1 MDSVK
6 IFIIK
11 NGERQIAELLCDSE
25 RVTITLIMEDGY
37 RNSYTGDD
45 FYKCLGH
52 VREDHRDVSF
62 LCKGAKINVHT
73 SSMSSQMSLGVKAY
87 ELTMGKRAFR
97 RDLVSI
103 FDYEENN
110 LTNDPEVQ
118 EQFFMRWVD
127 SDISDE

>member
-97 RDLVSI
+97 RDLVNI

-127 SDISDE
+127 SDIADE

>member
-37 RNSYTGDD
+37 RKSYTGDD